1 MKKLFRENIILKVA
15 ALVLSVILWL
25 FVTAKGQ
32 TEIALNVPIEY
43 TNISPGLEIAKRGAE
58 TASIV
63 IRGHESLLKNIRKED
78 IRVNMDLS
86 KAKKGEWIFNIRKD
100 DVKLPY
106 AVAVTKVEPPSLKI
120 VFEETA
126 SKTVGIKAVV
136 EGTPETGYYVKSVEI
151 KPNTTVVE
159 GAKSEVRKVSE
170 VKTEPIDITGLTEDF
185 SQEAGLD
192 LSGRNIRTKVDR
204 TNIKISISKRA
215 K

>member
-1 MKKLFRENIILKVA
+1 MKRFFRENIILKVA

-32 TEIALNVPIEY
+32 TEISLNVPIEY
-43 TNISPGLEIAKRGAE
+43 TNISPGLEIARRGAE

-63 IRGHESLLKNIRKED
+63 IRGHESLLKNIRKGD
-78 IRVNMDLS
+78 IRVNVDLS

-100 DVKLPY
+100 DVRLPY
-106 AVAVTKVEPPSLKI
+106 TVAVTKIEPPSLKI

-126 SKTVGIKAVV
+126 SKTVGIKPVV
-136 EGTPETGYYVKSVEI
+136 SGAPEAGYYVKSMEI
-151 KPNTTVVE
+151 KPKNMVIE
-159 GAKSEVRKVSE
+159 GAKSEVRKISE
-170 VKTEPIDITGLTEDF
+170 IKTEPIDITGLTEDF

-192 LSGRNIRTKVDR
+192 LSGRDIRTKVNKI
-204 TNIKISISKRA
+204 NIKISIAKRT

>member
-1 MKKLFRENIILKVA
+1 MKRFFRENIILKVA

-32 TEIALNVPIEY
+32 TEISLNVPIEY
-43 TNISPGLEIAKRGAE
+43 TNISPGLEIARRGAE

-63 IRGHESLLKNIRKED
+63 IRGHESLLKNIRKGD
-78 IRVNMDLS
+78 IRVNVDLS
-86 KAKKGEWIFNIRKD
+86 KAKKGEWVFNIRQD

-106 AVAVTKVEPPSLKI
+106 AVAVTKIEPPSLKI

-126 SKTVGIKAVV
+126 SKTVGIKPVV
-136 EGTPETGYYVKSVEI
+136 SGMPETGYYVKSMEI
-151 KPNTTVVE
+151 RPQNMLVE

-185 SQEAGLD
+185 SQEVGLD
-192 LSGRNIRTKVDR
+192 LSGRNIRTKVDKI
-204 TNIKISISKRA
+204 NIKISIAKRA